1 MNLLQN
7 ISKQKS
13 IKKTVY
19 ILTEGKTEEAYFARI
34 GEILGNDTDW
44 KYSVTVEVREIVDG
58 SKTDPVKMVKEAKEQ
73 KGSFNEIWV
82 VFDKDRERDILNEK
96 AIALATKSKIKVAF
110 SSISFE
116 HWIILHFEK
125 SPFAFQRSDCES
137 RSTNAVPVVCVCKG
151 TICASTY
158 LKQNYYPTFYK
169 AKSKLFDDLQNNSMT
184 AIENAA
190 WLRLHKSPY
199 TNIHLLNP
207 YSGVDILL
215 AELLNESKVEYHS
228 IGQIFNF
235 DTTNI
240 LVRSHLRNGNTIFV
254 TLNIHNNGAVAFLMN
269 NIQQFS
275 VLDDYRVSFSYS
287 VNQVALIQPRTNQ
300 DFVLTFTVNQNSQ
313 LLIFRAATTDTNFL
327 VDLT

>member
-1 MNLLQN
+1 
-7 ISKQKS
+7 
-13 IKKTVY
+13 
-19 ILTEGKTEEAYFARI
+19 
-34 GEILGNDTDW
+34 
-44 KYSVTVEVREIVDG
+44 
-58 SKTDPVKMVKEAKEQ
+58 
-73 KGSFNEIWV
+73 
-82 VFDKDRERDILNEK
+82 
-96 AIALATKSKIKVAF
+96 
-110 SSISFE
+110 
-116 HWIILHFEK
+116 
-125 SPFAFQRSDCES
+125 
-137 RSTNAVPVVCVCKG
+137 
-151 TICASTY
+151 
-158 LKQNYYPTFYK
+158 
-169 AKSKLFDDLQNNSMT
+169 MT

-240 LVRSHLRNGNTIFV
+240 LVSSHLRNGNTIFV

-275 VLDDYRVSFSYS
+275 VLDDHRVSFSYS
-287 VNQVALIQPRTNQ
+287 VNQVALIQPGTNQ

-327 VDLT
+327 VDLI